1 MYLVPM
7 ISLCFCKAFSAS
19 SSSANKTK
27 ASPVALPS
35 KMTFDVKTD
44 KFDVKM
50 DNFDVNNTKNYISKA
65 RWKERT
71 EGWLGVWLR
80 QVRLLIIFFHEV
92 MYHS

>member
-1 MYLVPM
+1 
-7 ISLCFCKAFSAS
+7 
-19 SSSANKTK
+19 
-27 ASPVALPS
+27 
-35 KMTFDVKTD
+35 
-44 KFDVKM
+44 M

-80 QVRLLIIFFHEV
+80 QVRLLRIFFHEV